1 MGELEFKDFTICY
14 QNENGEMKPFT
25 SWNLNKNGLSWTIAS
40 DEERIEALESLIN
53 NTDATLEF
61 SSAVCSDDFTHLL
74 ETPEMHYEFSEELK
88 EELKEISR
96 EESQKA
102 IDEKTDFWCQAFL
115 NFINGEENPF
125 DPKLYQNTTDTIEA
139 ICKGLQKSKEVGISA
154 AEAIEKFAESSKLFY
169 DKEKE
174 KKGENMGKE
183 IVVVRFW
190 NQDRTRLGDKEY
202 YYYLKSE
209 CHSMAYAKNSTL
221 YDGYGRFYITNDQ
234 NKVYDNPV
242 TFMKFIP
249 LEKATQEL
257 KERIKRTIIKVE
269 TDGTSVVKNL
279 EEYHRVRD
287 SERINVRDPK
297 NIKYEK
303 NKKDAVD
310 ALTYAYEYNKD
321 IDILN
326 LKNNN
331 KKEKEQMNF
340 NKIFPNAEIGKAK
353 GVKMS
358 VYGPAF
364 HTYDEREIAFKDGE
378 WIDVTGLTFDFCPAY
393 VCPVKASE
401 IAVGDFIKHL
411 NCWCRVIGID
421 GVNITAENIAAHE
434 VITILPVKSMFG
446 FDFYSKLIIPF
457 GDVTANIGDA
467 FSNPFMTMILF
478 GDDSNNFNDML
489 PFMFMNGSNFD
500 MSNPMM
506 MYFLMKNFKSD
517 NSETNKDIM
526 F

>member
-14 QNENGEMKPFT
+14 QDENGEMKPLT
-25 SWNLNKNGLSWTIAS
+25 SWNLNKNELSCTIAS
-40 DEERIEALESLIN
+40 NEERTEALESLIN
-53 NTDATLEF
+53 NTDTTLEF
-61 SSAVCSDDFTHLL
+61 SPAVCSDNFTYLL
-74 ETPEMHYEFSEELK
+74 ETPETHCEFSEELK

-96 EESQKA
+96 EESQKT
-102 IDEKTDFWCQAFL
+102 IDEKW
-115 NFINGEENPF
+115 
-125 DPKLYQNTTDTIEA
+125 YQWTTDTIET

-190 NQDRTRLGDKEY
+190 NRDRTQLGDKEY

-209 CHSMAYAKNSTL
+209 CHSMAYAENSTL
-221 YDGYGRFYITNDQ
+221 YDGYNRFYITNDQ

-269 TDGTSVVKNL
+269 TDGTSVAKNL

-287 SERINVRDPK
+287 SEMVRVKDPR

-303 NKKDAVD
+303 NKKDAID

-331 KKEKEQMNF
+331 KKEKEQMNL
-340 NKIFPNAEIGKAK
+340 NRIFPSEFIGRDDS
-353 GVKMS
+353 VKMS
-358 VYGPAF
+358 IYGAAF
-364 HTYDEREIAFKDGE
+364 QTGDKRDISFSNGE
-378 WIDVTGLTFDFCPAY
+378 WIDVTGLTFDFKCPAY
-393 VCPVKASE
+393 VLPTKKEDV
-401 IAVGDFIKHL
+401 AVGDFILHVGS
-411 NCWCRVIGID
+411 WCRVI
-421 GVNITAENIAAHE
+421 E
-434 VITILPVKSMFG
+434 VKEKTLVVERIYSREISEILPTKSPFG
-446 FDFYSKLIIPF
+446 FDFYSKLFMPF
-457 GDVTANIGDA
+457 FGNVGGSVENLM
-467 FSNPFMTMILF
+467 SNPMALMMLC
-478 GDDSNNFNDML
+478 GDSKDFNDML
-489 PFMFMNGSNFD
+489 PLMLMNGGNFD

-517 NSETNKDIM
+517 NSKTDPKDLI